1 MPVDWRKLN
10 QQLEGVKSA
19 LRQEALVK
27 GCSQDAFKKN
37 VDMER
42 KKSGRE
48 LPQALA
54 IAYRQLKN
62 ACGVKTDKR
71 LTPAQIIARGK

>member
-1 MPVDWRKLN
+1 MDWRRLN
-10 QQLEGVKSA
+10 QQLEDVKST

-37 VDMER
+37 VDTER
-42 KKSGRE
+42 KKSGRK

-62 ACGVKTDKR
+62 ACGVKTDKKM
-71 LTPAQIIARGK
+71 TPAQIISRGK